1 MFVNFMLFFLFLL
14 TFCFSK
20 GETCLHYAA
29 EKNQLGC
36 VRVLLHYSA
45 NPTLKNESYVYYFT
59 FAF

>member
-1 MFVNFMLFFLFLL
+1 MLFFLFLL